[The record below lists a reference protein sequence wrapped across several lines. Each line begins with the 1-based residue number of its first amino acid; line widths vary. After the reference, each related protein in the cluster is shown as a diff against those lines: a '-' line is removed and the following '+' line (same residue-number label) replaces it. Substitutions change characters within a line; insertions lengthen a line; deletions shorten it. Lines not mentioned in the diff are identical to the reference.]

1 MFCVLQNCWF
11 TFGIFHV
18 FDFIYLPV
26 CLLGFIEWPLV
37 VFSRRQFLSACKRNS
52 NLGVVVV
59 LAFWASVGW
68 GASFYWKTCVP
79 GHGKRIHPFFVE
91 HFVQPTLGVMSCWA
105 ITGSDKLRDLVNFK
119 STVTLVFLLCHVF
132 VYGCAAVYLL
142 TATLILLEWH
152 KHSFQS

>member
-1 MFCVLQNCWF
+1 VFCVLQNCWF
-11 TFGIFHV
+11 TLGIFHV

-59 LAFWASVGW
+59 LAFWASVGR

-79 GHGKRIHPFFVE
+79 DHGKRIHPFFVE
-91 HFVQPTLGVMSCWA
+91 LTLCSQLW
-105 ITGSDKLRDLVNFK
+105 
-119 STVTLVFLLCHVF
+119 
-132 VYGCAAVYLL
+132 
-142 TATLILLEWH
+142 E
-152 KHSFQS
+152 